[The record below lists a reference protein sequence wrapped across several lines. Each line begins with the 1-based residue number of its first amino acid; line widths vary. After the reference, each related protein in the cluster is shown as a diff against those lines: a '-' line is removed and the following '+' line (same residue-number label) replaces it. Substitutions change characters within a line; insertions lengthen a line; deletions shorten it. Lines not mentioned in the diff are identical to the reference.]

1 MSEPTIRE
9 LVSKAEWR
17 DAFPV
22 MKQLR
27 SHLDEE
33 TYLRYLDEM
42 SADGYRLFGLF
53 SEGELAAL
61 AGVDITT
68 NMYYGRHLWV
78 FELVTDSAHRSK
90 GFGERLLGFLREWAE
105 TRGCEKIALS
115 SGLRREDAHR
125 FYEECAG
132 MNKASYVFTLDLN

>member
-9 LVSKAEWR
+9 LVSKSEWR

-42 SADGYRLFGLF
+42 SADGYRLFGLS

-125 FYEECAG
+125 FYEERAG